1 MIDTSLTSSNFYFLI
16 AVFQGVIMA
25 SMIIF
30 RKPSRK
36 ANRFFG
42 LLVFFFS
49 LTLLHLV
56 LEESISRFNS
66 KFPIPMEFSLAYG
79 PLAYFH
85 ILYIKDPKRIFR
97 TKDLLHFFPSFLLD
111 GLFFMFFFL
120 FIRQN
125 NEWAEANTLTIQS
138 TALSIVLLLVIQLS
152 IYTYLIYRESSE
164 AKRVLREFQKVKKW
178 LNYLIGSWGFLIGF
192 LLIAVPIALVFIEE
206 VDDNSALFYKS
217 LGIIIGLFIYL
228 LGYLYLLK
236 YARVVETYTD
246 RIMKFSFSE
255 EELDDKKEQILLTL
269 RKEKIYQDP
278 GLTIAKLAGHLNWPI
293 NSVSSII
300 NESLQTNFNDL
311 ISKHRVMEFKDR
323 VLEPDSNKYS
333 IVGLGQE
340 VGFSSKASFYRA
352 FKKETGMTPSDY
364 IKSQA

>member
-1 MIDTSLTSSNFYFLI
+1 M
-16 AVFQGVIMA
+16 
-25 SMIIF
+25 
-30 RKPSRK
+30 
-36 ANRFFG
+36 
-42 LLVFFFS
+42 
-49 LTLLHLV
+49 
-56 LEESISRFNS
+56 
-66 KFPIPMEFSLAYG
+66 FPIPMDFSFSYG
-79 PLAYFH
+79 PLAYIH

-97 TKDLLHFFPSFLLD
+97 NKDLLHFLPSLLLD
-111 GLFFMFFFL
+111 VIFFTSFFL
-120 FIRQN
+120 YIRAN
-125 NEWAEANTLTIQS
+125 INWAYDSIPFIQS
-138 TALSIVLLLVIQLS
+138 IALTVALLGVIQLS
-152 IYTYLIYRESSE
+152 IYTYLIYRESLE
-164 AKRVLREFQKVKKW
+164 AKRVLREFKNVKMW
-178 LNYLIGSWGFLIGF
+178 VNYLIGSWVSLIGF
-192 LLIAVPIALVFIEE
+192 LLIAVPIALIFIED
-206 VDDNSALFYKS
+206 VDKNSALLYKP
-217 LGIIIGLFIYL
+217 LGIIIGLFIYV
-228 LGYLYLLK
+228 LGFLYLMK

-246 RIMKFSFSE
+246 RIMNFSFSA
-255 EELDDKKEQILLTL
+255 EELDDKKEQILLIL

-278 GLTIAKLAGHLNWPI
+278 GLTIAKFAGHLNLPI